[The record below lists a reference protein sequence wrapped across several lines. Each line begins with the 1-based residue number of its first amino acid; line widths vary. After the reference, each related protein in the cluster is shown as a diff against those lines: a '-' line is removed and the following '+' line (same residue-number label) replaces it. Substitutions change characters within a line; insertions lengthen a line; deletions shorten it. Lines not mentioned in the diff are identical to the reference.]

1 MGRRARLEDRV
12 MDMSGDRPSSLRADE
27 SDHVA
32 IVGIGCRF
40 PGGADGPLEFW
51 RLLEQGFD
59 AIAEPPPSRAAFLD
73 AFDPDAK
80 APGRTYTRR
89 GGFLDR
95 IDLFDAQFFG
105 ISPREAAHI
114 DPQHRLLLEL
124 AWEACEDAG
133 VSPQA
138 LAGSNAGVFVGI
150 STHDYGDI
158 QMYPAHR
165 REIDMHTNIG
175 TATSIA
181 ANRISYAFDLRG
193 PSMAIDTACSSSL
206 SAVHLACQSLRAGE
220 CDVAIVGGAQIL
232 LAPELTI
239 GFSKASMLSRE
250 GACRA
255 FDAGASGYVRSE
267 GAGVVILEPLGAAL
281 RRGDPIWAVIRATA
295 VNQDGRTVRHHRSES
310 GRAAGNDRER
320 AAQGWHVAVGD
331 SIRRGPWH
339 GDPGW

>member
-1 MGRRARLEDRV
+1 
-12 MDMSGDRPSSLRADE
+12 MSGDRPSSLRADE

-73 AFDPDAK
+73 AFHPDAK

-133 VSPQA
+133 VSPHA

-150 STHDYGDI
+150 STHD
-158 QMYPAHR
+158 
-165 REIDMHTNIG
+165 
-175 TATSIA
+175 
-181 ANRISYAFDLRG
+181 
-193 PSMAIDTACSSSL
+193 
-206 SAVHLACQSLRAGE
+206 
-220 CDVAIVGGAQIL
+220 
-232 LAPELTI
+232 
-239 GFSKASMLSRE
+239 
-250 GACRA
+250 
-255 FDAGASGYVRSE
+255 
-267 GAGVVILEPLGAAL
+267 
-281 RRGDPIWAVIRATA
+281 
-295 VNQDGRTVRHHRSES
+295 
-310 GRAAGNDRER
+310 
-320 AAQGWHVAVGD
+320 
-331 SIRRGPWH
+331 
-339 GDPGW
+339 